1 MEKEERPFKVH
12 VLVVPYPLQGHL
24 NPMLQ
29 FSKRLVS
36 KGVKATLPNTIAINK
51 SMHADPN
58 SPVDIETISD
68 GFDEGGFAQ
77 AESTEIY
84 LSRLQEVGSKTLAD
98 LINRLK
104 DLGRPVTAVIYDGF
118 MPWALDVAK
127 QFGLTGVTFFNQ
139 SCSVNNI
146 YYHVQRGLLRLPLS
160 EPTVSLPGLPL
171 LHASETPSFVSD
183 SVSYPGFHHLV
194 MNQFCNIDE
203 ADWVLFNSFY
213 KLEEE
218 IVVWMAKRWRLR
230 TIGPTLPSMYLDKR
244 IEDDKDYGI
253 STFKPDE
260 TNCIKWLQDKPSAS
274 VVYVAFG
281 SVARLG
287 AEQMEEL
294 AWGLKASNYYFLWV
308 VRAAEQAKLPKNFK
322 EDTSDKSLVV
332 IWSPQLEVLANES
345 TGCFVTHCGF
355 NSVLEAL
362 SFGVPMV
369 AMPQWTDQPTNAK
382 YVEDVWKMGIR
393 AMADE
398 KGVVRR
404 QAIEHCLRQVMEG
417 EKGKE
422 IKENAIKWKNLAKE
436 AISEGGNS
444 DTNID
449 EFVAKLTGS

>member
-1 MEKEERPFKVH
+1 MEKEKRTYKSH
-12 VLVVPYPLQGHL
+12 VLVLPYPAQGHI

-36 KGVKATLPNTIAINK
+36 RGVKATLANTIAINK
-51 SMHADPN
+51 SMHRDPN
-58 SPVDIETISD
+58 SLIDIQTYSD
-68 GFDEGGFAQ
+68 GFDEGGFGQ

-84 LSRLQEVGSKTLAD
+84 LSRLQEVGSKTFAD
-98 LINRLK
+98 LIKKLR
-104 DLGRPVTAVIYDGF
+104 DSDFPVTAVIYDGF
-118 MPWALDVAK
+118 LTWALDVAK
-127 QFGLTGVTFFNQ
+127 QFGLFAVVFFTQ
-139 SCSVNNI
+139 SCAVNNI
-146 YYHVQRGLLRLPLS
+146 YYHVQRGLLPLPLKS
-160 EPTVSLPGLPL
+160 SVSVPGLPL
-171 LHASETPSFVSD
+171 LQVSETPSFISIWG
-183 SVSYPGFHHLV
+183 SYPGFSHLLV
-194 MNQFCNIDE
+194 NQFSNFDE
-203 ADWVLFNSFY
+203 ADWILYNSFY

-218 IVVWMAKRWRLR
+218 AVDWMAKRWRLR

-244 IEDDKDYGI
+244 LEDDKHYGI
-253 STFKPDE
+253 NLFEPD
-260 TNCIKWLQDKPSAS
+260 TTACLNWLQDKPSGS
-274 VVYVAFG
+274 VVYVSFG
-281 SVARLG
+281 SMAQLG
-287 AEQMEEL
+287 AAQMEEL

-308 VRAAEQAKLPKNFK
+308 IRAPEQAKLPENFK
-322 EDTSDKSLVV
+322 EETSDKSLVV
-332 IWSPQLEVLANES
+332 TWSPQLEVLAPES
-345 TGCFVTHCGF
+345 IGCFVTHCGF

-404 QAIEHCLRQVMEG
+404 QVIEHCLRQVMEG

-449 EFVAKLTGS
+449 EFKLCGC